1 MVRGLF
7 EAVAG
12 VWGPLQYANQGDRLE
27 GRIRDTYRDLYQ
39 RNGQALVDN
48 LGGAER
54 FRLQA
59 TWKQREIGSYA
70 RNMARS
76 LAATNEKRRGAL
88 DAWVEREI
96 AAGTRPAREIRAEAA
111 QKWANW
117 LQYKQQQMDGILGA
131 RATLEAHTD
140 ILVHSGLVDPA
151 RDRIMFF
158 GGSPAPCPD
167 CAQVAAGNPYTIAE
181 ARAIGG
187 VVHPNCRDFWM
198 ELIPSV
204 PGARAEESKY
214 LRSLGSQWKLAPAQL
229 EVARQKVRDGSV
241 RLWHGQSRTPATGRA
256 VDKEARLR
264 QMRDPW
270 NRIPGYVAQR
280 AARRTG

>member
-1 MVRGLF
+1 MVTGLF

-12 VWGPLQYANQGDRLE
+12 VWGPLQDAAQGDRLE
-27 GRIRDTYRDLYQ
+27 GRIRNTYLDLYE
-39 RNGQALVDN
+39 RNGQALVAN
-48 LGGAER
+48 LGGDER
-54 FRLQA
+54 FRLRA
-59 TWKQREIGSYA
+59 AWKHREIGSYA
-70 RNMARS
+70 RTMARN

-88 DAWVEREI
+88 DAWVQREI
-96 AAGTRPAREIRAEAA
+96 AAGKRPAREIRAEAA
-111 QKWANW
+111 QKWAHW
-117 LQYKQQQMDGILGA
+117 LRYKQKQMEGILEA
-131 RATLEAHTD
+131 RAALEAHTD

-167 CAQVAAGNPYTIAE
+167 CVQVAAGNPYTIAE

-187 VVHPNCRDFWM
+187 VAHPNCRDVWA
-198 ELIPSV
+198 ELVPSV
-204 PGARAEESKY
+204 SGSRAEESKY

-241 RLWHGQSRTPATGRA
+241 RLWHGQSRTPARGTA
-256 VDKEARLR
+256 ASKERGLR